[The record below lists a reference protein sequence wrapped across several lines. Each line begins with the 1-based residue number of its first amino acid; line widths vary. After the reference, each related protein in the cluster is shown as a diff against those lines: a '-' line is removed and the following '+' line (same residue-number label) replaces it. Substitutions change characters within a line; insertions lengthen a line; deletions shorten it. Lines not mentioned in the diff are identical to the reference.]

1 MTRFK
6 LLLTYLQNGIQ
17 EPWQKIP
24 TILAVFVAEA
34 SVVLLDPSHEHYPA
48 VNKFLLQSPRI
59 NLKVCPAEINST
71 IRFPSIILLVGLKQ
85 VFYQDLSAHTL
96 MAFAVDTSVS

>member
-6 LLLTYLQNGIQ
+6 LLLTNLQNGIC

-34 SVVLLDPSHEHYPA
+34 SVVLLDPSHEHFPA

-59 NLKVCPAEINST
+59 SLTVCPAELNFFNHISLHDLVSW
-71 IRFPSIILLVGLKQ
+71 IKISLL
-85 VFYQDLSAHTL
+85 F
-96 MAFAVDTSVS
+96 